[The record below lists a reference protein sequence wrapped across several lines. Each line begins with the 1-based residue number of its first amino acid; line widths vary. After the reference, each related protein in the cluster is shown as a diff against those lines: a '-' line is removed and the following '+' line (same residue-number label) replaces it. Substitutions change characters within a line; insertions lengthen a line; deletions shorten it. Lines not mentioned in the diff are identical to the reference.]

1 VVNCLKHMTANKLT
15 RIEAT
20 QPAEATFVK
29 LINDIYGAYLWP
41 KAKSWYNGSNIPGK
55 KVEALI
61 WTAGAPFYHKM
72 LNDAAEKGYEGFVL
86 S

>member
-1 VVNCLKHMTANKLT
+1 MNCLEHMKTNKLT

-20 QPAEATFVK
+20 ETAQATYSKF
-29 LINDIYGAYLWP
+29 LNDVYSMYLWP

-55 KVEALI
+55 KVESLI
-61 WTAGAPFYHKM
+61 WTGGLPFYNQTC
-72 LNDAAEKGYEGFVL
+72 NDSAAKGYEGFAL